1 MRSIG
6 EVSSLLFYF
15 QMSLIKWRGK
25 KGNRKGKKKDISI
38 IPQVPLASLVF
49 LPYYKY
55 VFFAGHLSSE
65 IKLRLYSQPKK
76 KTNCTT

>member
-25 KGNRKGKKKDISI
+25 KENRKEKKKDISI
-38 IPQVPLASLVF
+38 IPQVPVPSL
-49 LPYYKY
+49 
-55 VFFAGHLSSE
+55 FFPTL
-65 IKLRLYSQPKK
+65 L
-76 KTNCTT
+76 